1 MPLTKRGLKI
11 LLHGVK
17 FILVLSST
25 LTLITGSLIL
35 GVGIYGFLT
44 FTDYESLFHEV
55 NVQLIDS
62 ILVTGK
68 DTDLTLLTTYD
79 SWLKLKISWTA
90 TCNDC
95 DNWILPCL
103 LCPNQFGHLSLW
115 PIDDYVWHSF
125 VGWSGPSL
133 QRALPGSSS

>member
-1 MPLTKRGLKI
+1 M
-11 LLHGVK
+11 LHGVK

-68 DTDLTLLTTYD
+68 DTDPTLLTT
-79 SWLKLKISWTA
+79 SES
-90 TCNDC
+90 
-95 DNWILPCL
+95 
-103 LCPNQFGHLSLW
+103 SLN
-115 PIDDYVWHSF
+115 
-125 VGWSGPSL
+125 
-133 QRALPGSSS
+133 